1 MNSINV
7 QARLDICTIATLAKA
22 YAGEGVLIRSKSDL
36 VWKAIEQLASMYIS
50 TGSQQFTDVYEALEY
65 MNSIG
70 LYLDSSRRTTRQVQS
85 AQVNQNA
92 ISDFGYENF
101 GAKVTKRGL
110 VKAAQSEEAMLKEL
124 YNEAVKHGYKDSWE
138 EYKAKMENATPA
150 PEGVVRETSNP
161 TEMERRERE
170 RLTAEKAAYDPTA
183 LRAAISPT
191 VVKNIP

>member
-7 QARLDICTIATLAKA
+7 QARLDICTVATLAKA
-22 YAGEGVLIRSKSDL
+22 YIQEGVLIRSKSDL
-36 VWKAIEQLASMYIS
+36 IWKAVEQLVAMYVS
-50 TGSQQFTDVYEALEY
+50 KGAVCYTDVYDALEY
-65 MNSIG
+65 LNSIG

-101 GAKVTKRGL
+101 GARVTKRGL
-110 VKAAQSEEAMLKEL
+110 LKAAQSEEAMLKEL

-161 TEMERRERE
+161 AEMERRERE
-170 RLTAEKAAYDPTA
+170 RLAAEKAAYDPAA
-183 LRAAISPT
+183 LRAAMVT
-191 VVKNIP
+191 